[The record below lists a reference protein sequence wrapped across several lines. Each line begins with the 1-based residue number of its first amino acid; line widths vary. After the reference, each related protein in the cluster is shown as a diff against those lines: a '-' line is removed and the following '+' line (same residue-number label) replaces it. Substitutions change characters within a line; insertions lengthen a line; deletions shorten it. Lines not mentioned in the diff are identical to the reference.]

1 MRALGLALLAGILGE
16 ILKLLGWRG
25 APAVAAM
32 ALVGAVSVFGDTFA
46 SLAQQVT
53 RLSSLG
59 DITRY
64 AEAVMKII
72 AVGLLSGVVSDM
84 LSELSGA
91 GPARIAAAAGKF
103 EILAIALPFLNEI
116 IDTGLSLISY

>member
-1 MRALGLALLAGILGE
+1 MKALGLVLLAGILGE
-16 ILKLLGWRG
+16 LLKLLGWRG
-25 APAVAAM
+25 APAIAAL
-32 ALVGAVSVFGDTFA
+32 ALVGAVSIFGEVLA
-46 SLAQQVT
+46 SLAEQVT

-72 AVGLLSGVVSDM
+72 AVGLLSGVVSDL

-91 GPARIAAAAGKF
+91 GLARIATVTGRF
-103 EILAIALPFLNEI
+103 EILAIALPFLSEI
-116 IDTGLSLISY
+116 IDTGLSLISS